1 MTTTSTYGPG
11 IDWNNIDMNSY
22 ETSLAIVDELS
33 FDTLLLE
40 IECNCPQIN
49 VDTVTKQF
57 EEDLRLRIQSAREI
71 FLANR
76 EAIIRK
82 AKLVRASQ

>member
-1 MTTTSTYGPG
+1 MTTTYGT
-11 IDWNNIDMNSY
+11 DWNNIDMHSPY
-22 ETSLAIVDELS
+22 ETSLPIVDELS

-40 IECNCPQIN
+40 IGCNCPQIN

-82 AKLVRASQ
+82 AKLTRASQ